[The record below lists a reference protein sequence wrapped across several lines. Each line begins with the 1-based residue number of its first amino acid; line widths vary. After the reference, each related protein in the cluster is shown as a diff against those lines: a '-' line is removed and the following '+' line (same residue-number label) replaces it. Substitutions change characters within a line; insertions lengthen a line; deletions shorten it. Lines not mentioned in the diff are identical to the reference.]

1 MRVPT
6 WSGCGGS
13 WRRSAT
19 APTPWRRGSRSLPQS
34 PPPGRRLQPPAQP
47 QPQPEPAEPQGGASE
62 APRPKSEAPRLIALN
77 MVLDGASRE
86 QVAQY
91 LDENFDLEDP
101 GELLDEVWS
110 SAGG

>member
-1 MRVPT
+1 VAE
-6 WSGCGGS
+6 G
-13 WRRSAT
+13 
-19 APTPWRRGSRSLPQS
+19 LEE
-34 PPPGRRLQPPAQP
+34 PPRPKAQP
-47 QPQPEPAEPQGGASE
+47 QPPEPQVEPAEPQGGASA

>member
-1 MRVPT
+1 MHVPT

-13 WRRSAT
+13 RRRSAT
-19 APTPWRRGSRSLPQS
+19 APTPWRRSSRSLPQS
-34 PPPGRRLQPPAQP
+34 LRGRRRSRSRRSP
-47 QPQPEPAEPQGGASE
+47 QAGAEPSRQPAGASE